1 MTNAL
6 STNPA
11 LADAI
16 AYFSGLPR
24 FTLSAVQAAF
34 DKAHADTFKP
44 RTIYSALCKDFNAVG
59 QDLPP
64 FSIFEEWYFGVRR
77 GDVERPASPLPTPK
91 RKQQLSP
98 PPEPKAEQSKVAEL
112 SAHAVDAADVTIEIF
127 ATRLFDD
134 VFAPLEREARA
145 KAGEIVAARLRQIAD
160 RYVAA
165 AA

>member
-6 STNPA
+6 SINPA
-11 LADAI
+11 LADAV

-34 DKAHADTFKP
+34 DKAHADTFRP
-44 RTIYSALCKDFNAVG
+44 RSIYSALCKDFNAVG

-64 FSIFEEWYFGVRR
+64 FPIFEEWYSGVRK
-77 GDVERPASPLPTPK
+77 GNVERPASPLPTPK
-91 RKQQLSP
+91 RKEQPSALP
-98 PPEPKAEQSKVAEL
+98 GTKAAPDMVAEL
-112 SAHAVDAADVTIEIF
+112 PAPATDAADVTIEIF

-145 KAGEIVAARLRQIAD
+145 KAAEIVAARLRQIAD